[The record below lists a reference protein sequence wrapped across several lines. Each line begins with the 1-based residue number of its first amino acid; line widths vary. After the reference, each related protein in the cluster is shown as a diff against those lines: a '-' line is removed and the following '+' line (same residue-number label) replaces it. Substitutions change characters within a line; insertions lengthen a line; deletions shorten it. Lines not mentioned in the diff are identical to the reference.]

1 MHVTARFSE
10 PTVQMPKLL
19 NMNVGDSMSISVSD
33 GVELLVEGTE
43 IFEGDIGEVAGQS
56 AINLTKRI
64 EQLENEI

>member
-1 MHVTARFSE
+1 
-10 PTVQMPKLL
+10 
-19 NMNVGDSMSISVSD
+19 MNVGDTMPISVSD

-64 EQLENEI
+64 EQIENEI

>member
-1 MHVTARFSE
+1 
-10 PTVQMPKLL
+10 MPKLL
-19 NMNVGDSMSISVSD
+19 NMNVGDTMPISVSD

-64 EQLENEI
+64 EQIENEI

>member
-1 MHVTARFSE
+1 
-10 PTVQMPKLL
+10 MPKLL
-19 NMNVGDSMSISVSD
+19 NMNVGDTMPISFSD

-64 EQLENEI
+64 EQIENEI